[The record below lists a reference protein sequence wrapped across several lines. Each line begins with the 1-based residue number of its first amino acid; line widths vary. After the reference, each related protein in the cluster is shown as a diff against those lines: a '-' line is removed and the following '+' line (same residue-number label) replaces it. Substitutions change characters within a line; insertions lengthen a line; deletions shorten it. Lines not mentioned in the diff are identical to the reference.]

1 MTRIL
6 VIDDESDI
14 RQAVTL
20 MLSRAGYEVI
30 EAANGRDG
38 LRRFHS
44 DSPDLVLLDV
54 AMPELDGWQT
64 LDRLRDMSNVPVLM
78 LTARGL
84 EADRVRGLDAGADDY
99 LVKPF
104 GGQELVARVRA
115 VLRRV
120 TSSPESRDAIEQG
133 GLALDLLQRRVFY
146 GDSELQLT
154 PLEFRVLQALASHPG
169 NVLTEEQLL
178 ERAWNDPSEVGAE
191 RVKFVIHRL
200 RRKLASA
207 GVPDGLIESVRAVG
221 YRFRP

>member
-120 TSSPESRDAIEQG
+120 TSSTESRDAIEQG

>member
-1 MTRIL
+1 MSRIL
-6 VIDDESDI
+6 VIDDEADI
-14 RQAVTL
+14 RQAVAL
-20 MLSRAGYEVI
+20 MLSRAGYEVVQ
-30 EAANGRDG
+30 AANGRDG
-38 LRRFHS
+38 LRRFHA
-44 DSPDLVLLDV
+44 DTPDLVLLDV

-115 VLRRV
+115 ILRRV

-146 GDSELQLT
+146 GDAELQLT

>member
-6 VIDDESDI
+6 VIDDEPDI
-14 RQAVTL
+14 RQAVQL
-20 MLSRAGYEVI
+20 ILARAGFEVI
-30 EAANGRDG
+30 EAANGREG
-38 LRRFHS
+38 LRRFHAEA
-44 DSPDLVLLDV
+44 PDVVLLDV

-78 LTARGL
+78 LTARAL

-104 GGQELVARVRA
+104 GAQELIARVRA

-120 TSSPESRDAIEQG
+120 SSAPESRETIDHG
-133 GLALDLLQRRVFY
+133 DLSLDLLQRRVFFS
-146 GDSELQLT
+146 GAELQLT
-154 PLEFRVLQALASHPG
+154 ALEFRVLQALASHPG
-169 NVLTEEQLL
+169 HILSEEQLL
-178 ERAWNDPSEVGAE
+178 ERAWNDPSEVGVE

-200 RRKLASA
+200 RRKLATV
-207 GVPDGLIESVRAVG
+207 GVPASLIESVRASG